1 MFKIFGV
8 IMIIFSTTYIGFLK
22 ASTYKNRIL
31 ELTEFQKGFELFE
44 TEVRFTKSPLCTA
57 FLNISKNLSG
67 NVSLIF
73 KQFSEEYLD
82 TNGESASEIWET
94 VYEVVRE
101 VINSKLIDETK
112 IKALGITNQRETTVI
127 WNKETGEPIYN
138 AIVWQSR
145 QSQDICEDLIKN
157 GYEELIKDKTG
168 LIILVAVST
177 AVELL
182 IKPFSADSTDSN
194 Q

>member
-82 TNGESASEIWET
+82 TNGESANEIWDKVIDNNIKNLNLVSNDLSIIKDFGICLGTFDEEGQLESVSSIIKRLSSHQDSVT
-94 VYEVVRE
+94 VLCEK
-101 VINSKLIDETK
+101 NSKLYQS
-112 IKALGITNQRETTVI
+112 LGVYS
-127 WNKETGEPIYN
+127 G
-138 AIVWQSR
+138 
-145 QSQDICEDLIKN
+145 
-157 GYEELIKDKTG
+157 
-168 LIILVAVST
+168 ILVSV
-177 AVELL
+177 LL
-182 IKPFSADSTDSN
+182 F
-194 Q
+194 